1 MRRNDRVILLVL
13 PLLALAAAF
22 WFLLISPKRDE
33 ATQLQADIDASA
45 AALEAAESQI
55 AVAEDARDAFPKNYG
70 ELVKLGRA
78 VPEDDDQSTLV
89 YDMAE
94 MGDKNQLDFRS
105 FIVAPGSGET
115 PPTPAPEPTASAAD
129 ESEARV
135 DAAAAEPTAVA
146 TPAPPTEAAAA
157 TLPIGATIGPAG
169 LPVTSYEFKY
179 TGNFFDVAHFL
190 EDVDD
195 RVKTQDGR
203 PVVHGRLMTVDGFA
217 LVGDQFTGF
226 PTIEANFAI
235 TTYIV
240 PPGEGITG
248 GATPA
253 GPAPA
258 AAGTPTPV
266 SASTTTTPTP
276 AATATPAP

>member
-1 MRRNDRVILLVL
+1 MRRNDRVILIVL

-33 ATQLQADIDASA
+33 GAQLQDDIDSSR
-45 AALEAAESQI
+45 AALEEAQNQI
-55 AVAEDARDAFPKNYG
+55 AVAEEARSAFAKNYA
-70 ELVKLGRA
+70 ELVELGRA

-94 MGDKNQLDFRS
+94 LGDDNELDFRS
-105 FIVAPGSGET
+105 FIVVPGSGE
-115 PPTPAPEPTASAAD
+115 PPPAPAPEPTASAAD
-129 ESEARV
+129 ESEERV
-135 DAAAAEPTAVA
+135 DAAAAEATPTT
-146 TPAPPTEAAAA
+146 TPAPATEASAA
-157 TLPIGATIGPAG
+157 TLPIGASVGPAG
-169 LPVTSYEFKY
+169 LPVTPYEFKY
-179 TGNFFDVAHFL
+179 TGNFFDVANFL
-190 EDVDD
+190 EDVDAT
-195 RVKTQDGR
+195 VTTESGK

-217 LVGDQFTGF
+217 LVGDQLTSF
-226 PTIEANFAI
+226 PTVEANFAI

-258 AAGTPTPV
+258 PAGTPTPV
-266 SASTTTTPTP
+266 SAPTTTPPPT
-276 AATATPAP
+276 AATTP